1 MTQKLELANVSFSV
15 RPVNIPHPDDKG
27 KIPDKLA
34 EATFTLL
41 HIHKANGDLAWVGDM
56 AYEVEQGNYHSG
68 GSVEQPAEQSPQLDA
83 LRTRQK
89 AIDLFREYFEEMTRL
104 YGTEAA
110 WEAVSSLAETCRDP
124 EYITP

>member
-56 AYEVEQGNYHSG
+56 AHEMELGYQPGND
-68 GSVEQPAEQSPQLDA
+68 VPQPESTERIAV
-83 LRTRQK
+83 K
-89 AIDLFREYFEEMTRL
+89 LFRDYFESMADQ
-104 YGTEAA
+104 YGTDEA
-110 WEAVSSLAETCRDP
+110 WKAVNKLADMCRDP
-124 EYITP
+124 EYIAP